1 MALLGRRKC
10 GQTDIVG
17 STAGHEVDKD
27 AGDGDHLGE
36 EAHEDDAVAREV
48 ESLDQPAAEEGAPS
62 SGRNHDQAN
71 ELGGHPV

>member
-36 EAHEDDAVAREV
+36 EAHEDDAVAK
-48 ESLDQPAAEEGAPS
+48 L
-62 SGRNHDQAN
+62 
-71 ELGGHPV
+71 LLTK

>member
-1 MALLGRRKC
+1 MALLGRRKG

-62 SGRNHDQAN
+62 SSRNHDQAN